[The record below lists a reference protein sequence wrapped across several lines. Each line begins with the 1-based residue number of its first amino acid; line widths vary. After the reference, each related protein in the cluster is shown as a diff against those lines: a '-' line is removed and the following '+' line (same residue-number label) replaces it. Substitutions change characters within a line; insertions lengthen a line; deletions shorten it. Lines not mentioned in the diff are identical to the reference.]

1 VLRPRPTLLA
11 KLLAA
16 TVLPTVL
23 LFALFAVVVHE
34 ISRDA
39 LDDELGTRLTSIAE
53 AAATHVRGKYLVELS
68 AGSEE
73 DRAYQ
78 NVRKKLE
85 QVSAA
90 TGARLYVFDR
100 RFDSR
105 ADTRADVG
113 IGTHYY
119 QAELD
124 RVEVDRVFTTGTAAA
139 SVTFDGHDG
148 VTYKAG
154 YAAVRASETE
164 PEIVL
169 AIAAEAPAAYF
180 TRLAALRRSLV
191 LWGAALVLVVVIA
204 TVGAALLVTRGV
216 RRLASAAERIGAGDL
231 SQPVEARGRDELG
244 VLAQTME
251 RMRGQLA
258 ERDARTQQ
266 MLAGIAHEVRNPL
279 AGMTLFTG
287 ILREELPDGD
297 ERRGHVDKIARELG
311 YLERV
316 VNDFLEYARRA
327 RPDKARFEVAAL
339 LAEVA
344 EVTQTADL
352 EVEVEAPAGLTV
364 SADRGQLRRAL
375 INLAHN
381 ARQAAASVGERGA
394 AVALRGRA
402 GADGGVELAVWN
414 RGPEI
419 PADVSG
425 RMFEPFFTH
434 AREGHGSRAGVRARD
449 RGRSRRPGRGR
460 VGRRPDHLHHHPA
473 LTWYD
478 PWRWATSSSSTTT
491 RRSATAWPTIDKIA
505 PSETP
510 RCSSPASPA
519 PARSWS
525 RRPSTICRKR
535 AGGALIKVNCGA
547 IPETL
552 LESELFG
559 HEKGAFTG
567 AIKRKL
573 GRFELADGG
582 TLFLD
587 EVGEISPAMQVKLLR
602 VLQEKELERVGGET
616 TVKVDV
622 RVISATNRDLK
633 AEVDAGRFREDLYY
647 RLHVVPLHIAPLRER
662 TDDIIALA
670 RHFVEKLRKTRE
682 PGHRARIDA
691 EAEAH
696 LRAYHYPGNVRELE
710 NIVEQAMVFAEP
722 AADPRVGPAR
732 AGLGHQALAGDGGH
746 PGPAIRAWTPRSR
759 RSSAR

>member
-425 RMFEPFFTH
+425 RMFEPFFTT
-434 AREGHGSRAGVRARD
+434 REKGTGLGLAFVREIVADHG
-449 RGRSRRPGRGR
+449 GR
-460 VGRRPDHLHHHPA
+460 VEVESAAGQ
-473 LTWYD
+473 
-478 PWRWATSSSSTTT
+478 TTF
-491 RRSATAWPTIDKIA
+491 TI
-505 PSETP
+505 
-510 RCSSPASPA
+510 
-519 PARSWS
+519 
-525 RRPSTICRKR
+525 
-535 AGGALIKVNCGA
+535 
-547 IPETL
+547 TL
-552 LESELFG
+552 
-559 HEKGAFTG
+559 
-567 AIKRKL
+567 
-573 GRFELADGG
+573 
-582 TLFLD
+582 
-587 EVGEISPAMQVKLLR
+587 P
-602 VLQEKELERVGGET
+602 
-616 TVKVDV
+616 
-622 RVISATNRDLK
+622 
-633 AEVDAGRFREDLYY
+633 
-647 RLHVVPLHIAPLRER
+647 
-662 TDDIIALA
+662 
-670 RHFVEKLRKTRE
+670 
-682 PGHRARIDA
+682 
-691 EAEAH
+691 
-696 LRAYHYPGNVRELE
+696 
-710 NIVEQAMVFAEP
+710 
-722 AADPRVGPAR
+722 
-732 AGLGHQALAGDGGH
+732 
-746 PGPAIRAWTPRSR
+746 
-759 RSSAR
+759 